1 MMWTRLSGRLFDW
14 ENIDLITVGTFAALI
29 RVSTYLITICGGGM
43 NPFAFILKNIMIT
56 GLLVVLCHK
65 VPRPGVLTLYML
77 VNYLFSLALT
87 GSVPISVPTLV
98 ICALL
103 ADLIICYGAR
113 IHRNSAIL
121 AGVLFYKL
129 SSVSVGFAWQFLV
142 VREDPR
148 LMLMPLAIVMIGSIG
163 YVLGLPVG
171 MKLLKE
177 LRHAG
182 IVRN

>member
-43 NPFAFILKNIMIT
+43 NPFAFILKNI
-56 GLLVVLCHK
+56 K